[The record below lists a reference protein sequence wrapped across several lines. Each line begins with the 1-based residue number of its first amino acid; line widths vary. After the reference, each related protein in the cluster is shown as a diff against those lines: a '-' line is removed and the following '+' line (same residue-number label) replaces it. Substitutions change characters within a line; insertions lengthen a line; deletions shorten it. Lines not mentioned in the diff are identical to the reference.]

1 MCSSFLDR
9 WHRTGTRGNLNPR
22 TFKFLHITWSFHDA
36 RYIGA
41 EIVMNCTVSGVG
53 TTFLQKS
60 LRSGLLWP
68 RRADNLNPRTFKFLH
83 TTWSFQDAQH
93 IGAEIVMNCTV
104 SGVGT
109 TFLQKSLGSG
119 LLWQRRADNLYP
131 RAFKF
136 LHIT

>member
-1 MCSSFLDR
+1 
-9 WHRTGTRGNLNPR
+9 
-22 TFKFLHITWSFHDA
+22 
-36 RYIGA
+36 
-41 EIVMNCTVSGVG
+41 MNCTVSGVG

-109 TFLQKSLGSG
+109 TFLEKSLRSG
-119 LLWQRRADNLYP
+119 LLWPRRMDNLNP
-131 RAFKF
+131 RTLKF
-136 LHIT
+136 FFI